1 MNNENPWK
9 VLSAQT
15 VYENAWIRVRVDTVL
30 NPAGKDG
37 IYGTVHFKNKALGIV
52 PVDAEGYTWLV
63 GQFRYP
69 LHEYSWEIP
78 MGGGKIGIDIL
89 ESAKRELLEETG
101 ISAQEWSMIAR
112 VHTSNSVTDE
122 EGFVFLAQNLAYHKS
137 EPEETEVLQVR
148 KVHLSEAVEMCMR
161 SEITDAIS
169 VIGLMKVAKLLGV
182 MSLSIA
188 K

>member
-1 MNNENPWK
+1 MTIENPWK
-9 VLSAQT
+9 ILDSRFI
-15 VYENAWIRVRVDTVL
+15 YENAWIRVREDAVL

-37 IYGTVHFKNKALGIV
+37 IYTTVHFKNKALGIV
-52 PVDAEGYTWLV
+52 PVDNEGYTWLV
-63 GQFRYP
+63 GQYRYP

-101 ISAQEWSMIAR
+101 ITAQTWSMVAR

-122 EGFVFLAQNLAYHKS
+122 EGFVYLAQNLAFGES
-137 EPEETEVLQVR
+137 EPEETEVLKVR
-148 KVHLSEAVEMCMR
+148 KVLLSEAVEMCMR
-161 SEITDAIS
+161 NEITDSIS

-182 MSLSIA
+182 
-188 K
+188 